1 MLELL
6 KWHDLELCLL
16 FSFSNWKNNI
26 FLVEASFHFI
36 SIESYPVL
44 RIRLKKILNT
54 FIVFSHLH
62 LVRLVNYLS
71 VKEITKKFSEKQI
84 FLSGVILESLGNI
97 NAEMKLG
104 KWQIIMSISYYRW
117 FKGVVSDIASQDCPQ
132 WPRRPTGARAFMVLW
147 LEDCWGLYFVS
158 VDFHTNPV
166 RETPFQPV
174 FRRKLK
180 LPVSDRSQRKRWIR
194 PPGQRVRAHLWCC
207 TRCLSVEITP
217 VVFVGGDFE
226 VRGFV

>member
-104 KWQIIMSISYYRW
+104 K
-117 FKGVVSDIASQDCPQ
+117 
-132 WPRRPTGARAFMVLW
+132 
-147 LEDCWGLYFVS
+147 
-158 VDFHTNPV
+158 
-166 RETPFQPV
+166 
-174 FRRKLK
+174 
-180 LPVSDRSQRKRWIR
+180 
-194 PPGQRVRAHLWCC
+194 
-207 TRCLSVEITP
+207 
-217 VVFVGGDFE
+217 
-226 VRGFV
+226 